1 MRWSINKNSLFSPAS
16 MAHDT
21 PELLFGLPS
30 PHHRR
35 ERDRLWV
42 TLSNDSLSL
51 MQLLDVDVDML
62 KGEKNE
68 DENVTDFTPGS
79 IYAIGREKIEG
90 VEFGDIYFRIYG
102 VVREYKGVD
111 LNSVIVKEVVIDE
124 DGNAIE
130 GENPTGRRKFSI
142 PPSMCKMLGIE
153 YSPGFELWPINSGF
167 VRVDV
172 DDLVEKEEEEINYG
186 NLATYP
192 TSEIDGTIRK
202 LILELH
208 GFSPFNQSH
217 IITPTGA
224 MIPTEDFIS
233 SLTIFARQNIS
244 TDNGCAG
251 FRIGETL
258 PFKIVSRQKN
268 DKVLS
273 ICDENHNIYVEV
285 DLTKESLNAN
295 TDDGVIGVAHTA
307 LDGKDIDDVIGVKW
321 DESSNANNKKS
332 NTPIEI
338 PDDIDA
344 DKVFRALDEHFSRMN
359 REFNH
364 IDYGIRKL
372 FQ

>member
-16 MAHDT
+16 MANDT

-30 PHHRR
+30 PHHIR

-285 DLTKESLNAN
+285 DLTKESFNAN

-321 DESSNANNKKS
+321 DESSNANNKKP

-338 PDDIDA
+338 PTDIDA
-344 DKVFRALDEHFSRMN
+344 EKVFKALDEHFSRMN